1 MTNCPS
7 KEDLMNNKYVVV
19 KLTDNWSKNHLL
31 KEVVKERLNDLP
43 EAEVSGG
50 ILDTHSRVMIPVA
63 DGADFEINV
72 NASKEQLRELLLECI
87 EELGLIKYEVK
98 TDRNGATVTAHLSI
112 LVEGKDAEQ

>member
-1 MTNCPS
+1 
-7 KEDLMNNKYVVV
+7 MNNKYVVV

-50 ILDTHSRVMIPVA
+50 ILDTHSRVMISVA
-63 DGADFEINV
+63 EGADVESIV
-72 NASKEQLRELLLECI
+72 NSAKEHLGELLLKCI

-98 TDRNGATVTAHLSI
+98 TDRNGAAVTAHLSI
-112 LVEGKDAEQ
+112 LVEGKDEQES

>member
-1 MTNCPS
+1 
-7 KEDLMNNKYVVV
+7 MNNKYVVV

-50 ILDTHSRVMIPVA
+50 ILDTHARVMIPVA
-63 DGADFEINV
+63 DGADVESIV
-72 NASKEQLRELLLECI
+72 INASKEQVRELLLECI

-112 LVEGKDAEQ
+112 LVEGKDEHES

>member
-1 MTNCPS
+1 
-7 KEDLMNNKYVVV
+7 MNNKYVVV

-63 DGADFEINV
+63 DGADFEITV
-72 NASKEQLRELLLECI
+72 NASKEHLGELLLKCI
-87 EELGLIKYEVK
+87 GELGFIKYEVK
-98 TDRNGATVTAHLSI
+98 IENNVATVTAHLSI

>member
-1 MTNCPS
+1 
-7 KEDLMNNKYVVV
+7 MNNKYVVV

-31 KEVVKERLNDLP
+31 KEAVKERLNDLP

-63 DGADFEINV
+63 DGADVESIV

-112 LVEGKDAEQ
+112 LVEGKDEQES

>member
-1 MTNCPS
+1 
-7 KEDLMNNKYVVV
+7 MNNKYVVV

-31 KEVVKERLNDLP
+31 KEAVKERLNDLP

-50 ILDTHSRVMIPVA
+50 ILDTHSMVYIPA
-63 DGADFEINV
+63 EDGATVESII
-72 NASKEQLRELLLECI
+72 NASKEHLGELLLKCI

-98 TDRNGATVTAHLSI
+98 TDRNEATVTAHLSI

>member
-1 MTNCPS
+1 
-7 KEDLMNNKYVVV
+7 MNNKYVVV

-50 ILDTHSRVMIPVA
+50 ILDTHSRVRIPVA
-63 DGADFEINV
+63 EGADVESIV
-72 NASKEQLRELLLECI
+72 NASKEHLGELLLKCI

-112 LVEGKDAEQ
+112 LVEGKDEQES

>member
-1 MTNCPS
+1 
-7 KEDLMNNKYVVV
+7 MNNKYVVV

-50 ILDTHSRVMIPVA
+50 ILDTNSRVLIPVA
-63 DGADFEINV
+63 EGADVESIV
-72 NASKEQLRELLLECI
+72 NAAKEHLGELLLKCI

-98 TDRNGATVTAHLSI
+98 TDRNEATVTAHLSI
-112 LVEGKDAEQ
+112 LVEGKGEH

>member
-43 EAEVSGG
+43 EAEISGG
-50 ILDTHSRVMIPVA
+50 ILDTHSRVYIPA
-63 DGADFEINV
+63 EDGATAESII
-72 NASKEQLRELLLECI
+72 NASKEHLGELLLKCI
-87 EELGLIKYEVK
+87 EEIGLIKYEVK
-98 TDRNGATVTAHLSI
+98 IENNAATVTAHLSI

>member
-1 MTNCPS
+1 
-7 KEDLMNNKYVVV
+7 MNNKYVVV

-63 DGADFEINV
+63 DGADVESIV
-72 NASKEQLRELLLECI
+72 NSAKEHLGELLLKCI
-87 EELGLIKYEVK
+87 EDLGLIKYEVK
-98 TDRNGATVTAHLSI
+98 TDRNGAMVTAHLSI
-112 LVEGKDAEQ
+112 LVEGKDEHQ

>member
-1 MTNCPS
+1 
-7 KEDLMNNKYVVV
+7 MNNKYVVV

-63 DGADFEINV
+63 DGANV
-72 NASKEQLRELLLECI
+72 ESIVNSAKEQLGELLLKCI

-98 TDRNGATVTAHLSI
+98 TDRNGAMVTAHLSI
-112 LVEGKDAEQ
+112 LVEG

>member
-63 DGADFEINV
+63 DGEDFEITV

-98 TDRNGATVTAHLSI
+98 IENNAATVTAHLSI

>member
-1 MTNCPS
+1 
-7 KEDLMNNKYVVV
+7 MNNKYVVV

-50 ILDTHSRVMIPVA
+50 ILDTHSRVYIPA
-63 DGADFEINV
+63 EDGATVESII
-72 NASKEQLRELLLECI
+72 NASKEHLGELLLKCI
-87 EELGLIKYEVK
+87 GELGFIKYEVK
-98 TDRNGATVTAHLSI
+98 IENNVATVTAHLSI